1 MTIIQDIR
9 QSVNNCSQL
18 TNPLFVHGRSSD
30 TALDS
35 AKELNIGTF
44 VYLEPITK
52 TINVTDSFKT
62 DTIIIGFLTQYEP
75 DSESDEVINEE
86 SQLSMEEKIA
96 QMETEATAWVNYF
109 IDNYTYS
116 IVNTFSLQPIYR
128 IKGVMTGV
136 LLTLTVIE
144 PNKC

>member
-1 MTIIQDIR
+1 MTIIQHIR
-9 QSVNNCSQL
+9 ESVNNCTSL
-18 TNPLFVHGRSSD
+18 TNPLFVHGRNSD

-52 TINVTDSFKT
+52 TISLNDSFKS
-62 DTIIIGFLTQYEP
+62 DSIVIGFLTQDEP

-96 QMETEATAWVNYF
+96 QMETEAILWLNYF
-109 IDNYTYS
+109 LDNYTYS
-116 IVNTFSLQPIYR
+116 ISGTFTLQPVYR

-144 PNKC
+144 PIGC

>member
-1 MTIIQDIR
+1 MTIIQAIR
-9 QSVNNCSQL
+9 QSVNNWSQI

-52 TINVTDSFKT
+52 TIGITDQFKT
-62 DTIIIGFLTQYEP
+62 DAIVIGFLTQDEP

-96 QMETEATAWVNYF
+96 QMETESLAWLNY
-109 IDNYTYS
+109 S
-116 IVNTFSLQPIYR
+116 EMS
-128 IKGVMTGV
+128 
-136 LLTLTVIE
+136 
-144 PNKC
+144 

>member
-62 DTIIIGFLTQYEP
+62 DTIIIGFLTQDEP

-86 SQLSMEEKIA
+86 SQLSMEEKIE
-96 QMETEATAWVNYF
+96 QMETEATAWINYF
-109 IDNYTYS
+109 LDNYNYS
-116 IVNTFSLQPIYR
+116 IINTFSLQPIYR

-144 PNKC
+144 PNRC

>member
-62 DTIIIGFLTQYEP
+62 DTIIIGFLTQDEP

-96 QMETEATAWVNYF
+96 QMEFEAISWVNYF
-109 IDNYTYS
+109 LDNYTYS
-116 IVNTFSLQPIYR
+116 IINTFSLQPIYR

>member
-9 QSVNNCSQL
+9 ESVNNCPSIN
-18 TNPLFVHGRSSD
+18 NPLFVHGRSSD

-52 TINVTDSFKT
+52 TINITDSFKT
-62 DTIIIGFLTQYEP
+62 DTIIIGFLTQDEP

-86 SQLSMEEKIA
+86 SQLSMEEKIE
-96 QMETEATAWVNYF
+96 QMEIEATAWINYF
-109 IDNYTYS
+109 LDNYNYS
-116 IVNTFSLQPIYR
+116 IINTFSLQPIYR

-144 PNKC
+144 PNRC

>member
-9 QSVNNCSQL
+9 QSVNNCPSL

-52 TINVTDSFKT
+52 TIGITDQFKK
-62 DTIIIGFLTQYEP
+62 DAIVIGFLTQDEP

-96 QMETEATAWVNYF
+96 QMETESIAWLNYF
-109 IDNYTYS
+109 LDNYTYS
-116 IVNTFSLQPIYR
+116 ISGTFTLQPVYKI
-128 IKGVMTGV
+128 
-136 LLTLTVIE
+136 
-144 PNKC
+144 

>member
-1 MTIIQDIR
+1 MTIIQNIR
-9 QSVNNCSQL
+9 ESVNNCPSI

-52 TINVTDSFKT
+52 TIGITDQFKT
-62 DTIIIGFLTQYEP
+62 DAIVIGFLTQDEP

-96 QMETEATAWVNYF
+96 QMETESIAWLNYF
-109 IDNYTYS
+109 LDNYTYS
-116 IVNTFSLQPIYR
+116 ISGTFTLQPVYR
-128 IKGVMTGV
+128 IKSVMTGV

-144 PNKC
+144 PNQC

>member
-9 QSVNNCSQL
+9 QSVNNCPSL

-35 AKELNIGTF
+35 AKELNIATF

-52 TINVTDSFKT
+52 TIGITDQFKT
-62 DTIIIGFLTQYEP
+62 DAVVIGFLTQDEP

-86 SQLSMEEKIA
+86 SQLSMEEKTA
-96 QMETEATAWVNYF
+96 QMETQAISWINYF
-109 IDNYTYS
+109 LDNYNYA
-116 IVNTFSLQPIYR
+116 IQGTFTLQPVYR

-136 LLTLTVIE
+136 LLTLTIIE

>member
-9 QSVNNCSQL
+9 ESVNNCPSI

-52 TINVTDSFKT
+52 TINPTDNFKT
-62 DTIIIGFLTQYEP
+62 DTIIIGFLTQDQP

-86 SQLSMEEKIA
+86 SQLSMEEKIS
-96 QMETEATAWVNYF
+96 QMEIEATAWVNYF
-109 IDNYTYS
+109 IDTYTYS
-116 IVNTFSLQPIYR
+116 IINTFSLQPIYR

>member
-1 MTIIQDIR
+1 MTIIQNIR
-9 QSVNNCSQL
+9 ESVNNCPSL

-52 TINVTDSFKT
+52 TIGITDQFKT
-62 DTIIIGFLTQYEP
+62 DAIVIGFLTQDEP

-96 QMETEATAWVNYF
+96 QMESESLAWLNYF
-109 IDNYTYS
+109 LDNYTYS
-116 IVNTFSLQPIYR
+116 ISGTFTLQPVYR

-144 PNKC
+144 PNQC

>member
-9 QSVNNCSQL
+9 ESVNNCPQL
-18 TNPLFVHGRSSD
+18 TSPLFVHGRSSD

-62 DTIIIGFLTQYEP
+62 DTIIIGFLTQDEP

>member
-9 QSVNNCSQL
+9 ESVNNCPQL

-62 DTIIIGFLTQYEP
+62 DTIIIGFLTQDEP

>member
-62 DTIIIGFLTQYEP
+62 DTIIIGFLTQDEP

>member
-9 QSVNNCSQL
+9 ESVNNCQQL

-62 DTIIIGFLTQYEP
+62 DTIIIGFLTQDEP